1 MTSIIKADNIS
12 TVSGSGNISLNTNM
26 TLPTGVSIVGTD
38 SGSIVAPGHVVQVV
52 NTKYQ
57 NPSGASGQVLSA
69 SNSSV
74 EITSLRTTFTPK
86 LAGSHFLVQ
95 CNVMHGQNTGGWMH
109 CKFSRDVN
117 STYQAEIQENSW
129 YAKDQ
134 YGGGIES
141 RPWFN
146 HLDTGATYSV
156 GDTITYKFYAN
167 TQNNAT
173 LTTNWNN
180 NGINKSTSYVTVM
193 EIAQ

>member
-1 MTSIIKADNIS
+1 MSTLYTDNIRANNAS
-12 TVSGSGNISLNTNM
+12 QITV
-26 TLPTGVSIVGTD
+26 PTGQKIVGTD
-38 SGSIVAPGHVVQVV
+38 AASIVAPGHVVQVV
-52 NTKYQ
+52 NNKYE
-57 NPSGASGQVLSA
+57 NPAAASGQNISA

-74 EITSLRTTFTPK
+74 EVTGLRTTFTPK

-95 CNVMHGQNTGGWMH
+95 CNVMHGQGAGGWMH
-109 CKFSRDVN
+109 CKFAREVN
-117 STYQAEIQENSW
+117 SANSVEIQENSW

-167 TQNNAT
+167 TQNATT
-173 LTTNWNN
+173 LTINWNN
-180 NGINKSTSYVTVM
+180 NSINKSTSYVTIL

>member
-1 MTSIIKADNIS
+1 MAGTLSVQQIQGLATATDPT
-12 TVSGSGNISLNTNM
+12 TVTIASGHVLH
-26 TLPTGVSIVGTD
+26 
-38 SGSIVAPGHVVQVV
+38 APGHVVQIV
-52 NTKYQ
+52 NTVFA
-57 NPSGASGQVLSA
+57 NTPASGSGQTLSA
-69 SNSSV
+69 SNASV
-74 EITSLRTTFTPK
+74 EITGLRTTFTPK

-95 CNVMHGQNTGGWMH
+95 CNVMHGQTGGGWMH

-129 YAKDQ
+129 YGKDQ

-146 HLDTGATYSV
+146 HLDTGAIYSV

-167 TQNNAT
+167 TQNANN
-173 LTTNWNN
+173 LTINWNN

-193 EIAQ
+193 EVAQ

>member
-1 MTSIIKADNIS
+1 MALSKIP
-12 TVSGSGNISLNTNM
+12 TNM
-26 TLPTGVSIVGTD
+26 QSPLVASDIPD
-38 SGSIVAPGHVVQVV
+38 GSVVQVV
-52 NTKYQ
+52 NTVYE
-57 NPSGASGQVLSA
+57 NPNSASAQSIGASTST
-69 SNSSV
+69 V
-74 EITSLRTTFTPK
+74 EITGLRTTITPK

-95 CNVMHGQNTGGWMH
+95 CNVMHGQSGSGWMH

-146 HLDTGATYSV
+146 HLDTGATYNL
-156 GDTITYKFYAN
+156 GDTITYRFYAN
-167 TQNNAT
+167 TQNETT
-173 LTTNWNN
+173 LTINWNN
-180 NGINKSTSYVTVM
+180 NNVDKSTSYVTIM